1 MEWKSDSE
9 EIDSLELCI
18 QLPIHSFALKYERDV
33 RTRKCPRD
41 HIVQG
46 QETRGPPNRAHS
58 VVFPHYILF

>member
-46 QETRGPPNRAHS
+46 
-58 VVFPHYILF
+58 